1 MTDNTI
7 FGLLAEAEA
16 IRVNGKVTA
25 RHPSGAPLDGLLALR
40 DACKRHGTLLANRR
54 RTSFAEWA
62 ALIET
67 DALAG
72 IDPDQVAIA
81 QALRD
86 MHAAAQPAS
95 TPVSLIERLR
105 RLGRPVAEPA
115 T

>member
-1 MTDNTI
+1 MTDNI
-7 FGLLAEAEA
+7 FALLAEAEA

-25 RHPSGAPLDGLLALR
+25 RHPGGAPLDGLLALR
-40 DACKRHGTLLANRR
+40 DACKRHGPLLANRR

-62 ALIET
+62 TLI
-67 DALAG
+67 DHDPLAG
-72 IDPDQVAIA
+72 IDSDQASIA

-86 MHAAAQPAS
+86 MQAAAQPAPA
-95 TPVSLIERLR
+95 PVNLIERLR